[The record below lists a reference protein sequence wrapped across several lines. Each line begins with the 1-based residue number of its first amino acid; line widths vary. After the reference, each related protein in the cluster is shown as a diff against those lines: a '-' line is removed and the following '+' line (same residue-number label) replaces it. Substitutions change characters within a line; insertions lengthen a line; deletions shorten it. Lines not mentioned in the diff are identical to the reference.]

1 MDIAAMSIGLSQAK
15 VQQQAA
21 VSVMRLAMDSAKS
34 QAGAVKELAAVS
46 AKSVGQAAQPHLGR
60 SIDIKI

>member
-1 MDIAAMSIGLSQAK
+1 MDIAAMSIGLSQVK

-21 VSVMRLAMDSAKS
+21 FSVMKMAMDSAKV

-46 AKSVGQAAQPHLGR
+46 GKSIEQAAQPHLGS
-60 SIDIKI
+60 SIDIRV